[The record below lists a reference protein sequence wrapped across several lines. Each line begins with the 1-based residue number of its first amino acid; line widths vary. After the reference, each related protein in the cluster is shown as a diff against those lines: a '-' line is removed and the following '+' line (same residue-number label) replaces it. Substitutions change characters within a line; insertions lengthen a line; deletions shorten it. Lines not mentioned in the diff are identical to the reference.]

1 MCDQGQSMVPD
12 PLGSALV
19 SQASESTL
27 ESLRLRYVDQVGA
40 CQANE
45 LVARLLRVA
54 PMRKGPLGEYLRRVS
69 R

>member
-1 MCDQGQSMVPD
+1 MVPD
-12 PLGSALV
+12 SLRSALV

-27 ESLRLRYVDQVGA
+27 EPLWLRHVDQVGA
-40 CQANE
+40 CQSNE